1 MTATVSEQL
10 SEEKTVGWTAVCD
23 ADFIDPETGVAALV
37 DGMAVAVFKT
47 YAGDIF
53 ALSNFDPFSNA
64 SVMSRGIVGTRTVNG
79 ETVDYV
85 ASPIYKEGFDL
96 RTGACLDKPDVSIPA
111 YDVEVREGVV
121 YVGSA
126 KAVVKE

>member
-1 MTATVSEQL
+1 MTTL
-10 SEEKTVGWTAVCD
+10 REENAVWTQVCP
-23 ADFIDPETGVAALV
+23 ADLIDPETGVAALV
-37 DGMAVAVFKT
+37 DGQAVAVFKT
-47 YAGDIF
+47 YAGEIF

-96 RTGACLDKPDVSIPA
+96 RTGACLDKPEVSIPA
-111 YDVEVREGVV
+111 YEVDVREGVV
-121 YVGSA
+121 YVGPA
-126 KAVVKE
+126 KVAVKE

>member
-1 MTATVSEQL
+1 MTTL
-10 SEEKTVGWTAVCD
+10 LEENAVWTQVCP
-23 ADFIDPETGVAALV
+23 ADLIDPETGVAALV
-37 DGMAVAVFKT
+37 DGQAVAVFKT
-47 YAGDIF
+47 YAGEIF

-96 RTGACLDKPDVSIPA
+96 RTGACLDKPEVSIPA
-111 YDVEVREGVV
+111 YEVDVREGVV
-121 YVGSA
+121 YVGPA
-126 KAVVKE
+126 KVAVKE